1 MVKFNNEPHARD
13 FNVHDV
19 WFEHGV
25 NSCGTSCLYTYIII
39 MLISTSK
46 LYKIIGTGYLFY
58 FLLKKNWRVLV
69 SSLLSIHYYK

>member
-1 MVKFNNEPHARD
+1 MVKFNNELHARD

-46 LYKIIGTGYLFY
+46 LPI
-58 FLLKKNWRVLV
+58 
-69 SSLLSIHYYK
+69 